1 MTKFIEH
8 SILNRFQNVQVLAK
22 DAGLYAMQWF
32 KTKKKLKIEKKGTQN
47 WVTIADHEV
56 EKMIRKK
63 LEELFPEDGF
73 LGEESGTR
81 NLDAEG
87 IWVVDPID
95 GTSCFLNGISSWCV
109 SIAYVLKN
117 IIEIGVIYSPCSDE
131 LFAAHRGNGATLNGQ
146 IMQPSNATSLAEGIV
161 GLGYSPN
168 GSIEST
174 KKAFDYLLKN
184 GGVYHEIGSC
194 ALMTAYVAAG
204 RYIGIYESKIN
215 SWDCLAGLCMVK
227 ETGGWTNDF
236 LSDDG
241 LISGNPIV
249 ASSPGTQEAMQ
260 KLFSAAGH

>member
-1 MTKFIEH
+1 M
-8 SILNRFQNVQVLAK
+8 
-22 DAGLYAMQWF
+22 
-32 KTKKKLKIEKKGTQN
+32 
-47 WVTIADHEV
+47 
-56 EKMIRKK
+56 
-63 LEELFPEDGF
+63 
-73 LGEESGTR
+73 
-81 NLDAEG
+81 DAEG

-109 SIAYVLKN
+109 SIAYVFKN

-215 SWDCLAGLCMVK
+215 SWDCLAGLC
-227 ETGGWTNDF
+227 
-236 LSDDG
+236 LS
-241 LISGNPIV
+241 LIHI
-249 ASSPGTQEAMQ
+249 
-260 KLFSAAGH
+260 